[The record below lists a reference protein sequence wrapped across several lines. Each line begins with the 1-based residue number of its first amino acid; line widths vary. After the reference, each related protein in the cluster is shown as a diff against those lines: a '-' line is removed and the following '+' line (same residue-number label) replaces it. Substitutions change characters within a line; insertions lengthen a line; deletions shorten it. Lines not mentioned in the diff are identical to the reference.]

1 MRARSVN
8 LVVSRESVP
17 STLPSFVP
25 ALSTP
30 NILQSSNLF
39 LPILRYDFRFISIR
53 FLEKER
59 DRYTFLSFIIIRE
72 GEEYK
77 VI

>member
-8 LVVSRESVP
+8 LVVSRES
-17 STLPSFVP
+17 TLPSVL